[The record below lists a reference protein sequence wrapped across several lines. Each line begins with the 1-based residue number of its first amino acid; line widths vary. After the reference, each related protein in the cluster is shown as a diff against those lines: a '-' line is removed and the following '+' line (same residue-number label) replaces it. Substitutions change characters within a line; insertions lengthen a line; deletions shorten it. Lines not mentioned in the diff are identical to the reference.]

1 MDVTCN
7 YLLFLLV
14 VFAIVMQYTSGGLS
28 FTNDNM

>member
-7 YLLFLLV
+7 YLLFPLV

-28 FTNDNM
+28 STNDNM